1 MRRGRIRGSISRGYL
16 QEADFFKRV
25 GASVRPLHNPVAGGL
40 RVSLACV
47 VILLLV
53 MDLHDFYTVNGK
65 NIHGNPVIQRGGLG
79 KPS

>member
-1 MRRGRIRGSISRGYL
+1 MRRGRIRGIPRVDIY
-16 QEADFFKRV
+16 KRQNFLNV
-25 GASVRPLHNPVAGGL
+25 SAPQFAKLHNPVAGGL

-65 NIHGNPVIQRGGLG
+65 
-79 KPS
+79 